1 MAKSRNPVEFPDL
14 NLALQ
19 PDTLEMLVH
28 LMCAQARE
36 CLFEKAE
43 LHAAMTDK
51 DDAAA
56 VASAAAAA
64 TRLESHL
71 VLGQEAAHVSEVG
84 NAMGMHILTF
94 FI

>member
-43 LHAAMTDK
+43 LHATMSNNDPV
-51 DDAAA
+51 D
-56 VASAAAAA
+56 
-64 TRLESHL
+64 RLESHL
-71 VLGQEAAHVSEVG
+71 ILGQEASHVSEV
-84 NAMGMHILTF
+84 NLQELFHLLW
-94 FI
+94 